1 MARAPSVQAGL
12 AVGREARA
20 LRRLQAHHAFAAKH
34 ARIIC
39 TISRRGVCFIMLL
52 TVSKRVEF
60 SASRRLFAPKF
71 SAEENR
77 KLFGEEST
85 ARYGTGRNYVAYFVF
100 SGQPDT
106 TTGMLIN
113 ISEIKERAGEII
125 HHRYDHRFLNEDNPA
140 FRDRVPTAENI
151 CRQLLD
157 DVAPLF
163 DGNPARLVAVHLR
176 ETPERSATAYAG
188 GPIEANYW
196 FDFSATRRTI
206 SPHLSASENERL
218 FGISTGE
225 HGHNYRARLTLRA
238 DSTPPE
244 PALGTHEEISSLIC
258 LFRTQLDH
266 KNLNRAVDAL
276 RGKPITT
283 ESLARFILQS
293 GSDKVP
299 LSRVRLHE
307 RDDFFA
313 ETWIDSGMFLGMRE
327 VFSAA
332 HRLHVPSFSDR
343 LNAELFGKC
352 NNPRGHGHRYVA
364 EATIGGEYD
373 ERSGALA
380 NFEELRNALGRALA
394 PWRDKHL
401 DLETEEF
408 RDQPSTGENIV
419 RALWPKLDNALQQRL
434 VRLRLW
440 ETANNRFT
448 LRRV

>member
-1 MARAPSVQAGL
+1 
-12 AVGREARA
+12 
-20 LRRLQAHHAFAAKH
+20 
-34 ARIIC
+34 
-39 TISRRGVCFIMLL
+39 MLL

-60 SASRRLFAPKF
+60 SASRRLFSPKF

-85 ARYGTGRNYVAYFVF
+85 APYGTGRNYVAYFIF
-100 SGQPDT
+100 TGQPDP

-113 ISEIKERAGEII
+113 ISEIKERAGQVI
-125 HHRYDHRFLNEDNPA
+125 HDRYDHSFLNEDNPA
-140 FRDRVPTAENI
+140 FRDKVPTAENV

-163 DGNPARLVAVHLR
+163 GGDPARLVAVHLR
-176 ETPERSATAYAG
+176 ETPERSATAYTEGA
-188 GPIEANYW
+188 IEANYW
-196 FDFSATRRTI
+196 FDFSAARQTI
-206 SPHLSASENERL
+206 SPHLSASENETL

-238 DSTPPE
+238 NSIPPE
-244 PALGTHEEISSLIC
+244 PALGTEEEISALIR

-266 KNLNRAVDAL
+266 KNLNRDVDVL

-283 ESLARFILQS
+283 ESLARLILQS
-293 GSDKVP
+293 GPGKVP

-313 ETWIDSGMFLGMRE
+313 EAWNDGGMFLGMRE
-327 VFSAA
+327 AFSAA
-332 HRLHVPSFSDR
+332 HRLHVASFSDPQ
-343 LNAELFGKC
+343 NAELFGKC

-380 NFEELRNALGRALA
+380 NFEELRDALGRALA

-401 DLETEEF
+401 DLETDEF

-419 RALWPKLDNALQQRL
+419 RALWPKIDTALQQRL
-434 VRLRLW
+434 LRLRLW

-448 LRRV
+448 LRRM